1 MNQLKEN
8 QWSFKSTSSIDKKF
22 EDSTSTSRSAS
33 LNLTMTEDEAKS
45 KFVKNYE
52 VLQFNLIIIL
62 KKTII
67 FCSLS
72 LGGKRSFFDT
82 KSVWTFLYT
91 FSEVHFIIFI
101 FCRLQKSVWVWT
113 CQKWWSKE
121 KFGKTRNNQWRSNN
135 RQRNRR
141 EGWMGQQMQFFL
153 VCVGICRYVSIN
165 NLNL

>member
-1 MNQLKEN
+1 MVGSGPEEGPLPPYNTGSN
-8 QWSFKSTSSIDKKF
+8 MIWSFAIKPYHILKNGCQF
-22 EDSTSTSRSAS
+22 EQTT
-33 LNLTMTEDEAKS
+33 
-45 KFVKNYE
+45 YE

-101 FCRLQKSVWVWT
+101 LCRLQKSVWVWT

-165 NLNL
+165 SLNL